1 MRVLSLS
8 KTVKMLYIAPGE
20 CIPRDGNDVAGRGND
35 CAIFVKSAQNTG
47 GDLPSV
53 LGVENTLSKRY
64 RKKCG
69 YFRKSN
75 GDERRGSG
83 DVSTKYNEDSSPLER

>member
-20 CIPRDGNDVAGRGND
+20 CIPRDGNDVAHQGND
-35 CAIFVKSAQNTG
+35 RAIFVKSTKKTG

-53 LGVENTLSKRY
+53 LGIENALSKRY
-64 RKKCG
+64 REKVRVFQKI
-69 YFRKSN
+69 K
-75 GDERRGSG
+75 RRQATGKG
-83 DVSTKYNEDSSPLER
+83 

>member
-20 CIPRDGNDVAGRGND
+20 CIPQYGNDVAHQGND
-35 CAIFVKSAQNTG
+35 CAIFVKSAKKTG

-53 LGVENTLSKRY
+53 LGIENALSKRY
-64 RKKCG
+64 REKVRVFQKI
-69 YFRKSN
+69 K
-75 GDERRGSG
+75 RRQATGKG
-83 DVSTKYNEDSSPLER
+83 

>member
-8 KTVKMLYIAPGE
+8 KTGKMLYIAPGE
-20 CIPRDGNDVAGRGND
+20 CIPQDGNDVAHQGTD
-35 CAIFVKSAQNTG
+35 CAIFVKSAKKTG

-53 LGVENTLSKRY
+53 LGIENTLSKRY
-64 RKKCG
+64 WEKCG

-75 GDERRGSG
+75 GDERRG
-83 DVSTKYNEDSSPLER
+83 NCEDEK

>member
-20 CIPRDGNDVAGRGND
+20 CIPRDGNDVAHQGND
-35 CAIFVKSAQNTG
+35 CAIFVKGTKKTG

-53 LGVENTLSKRY
+53 LGIENTLSKRY
-64 RKKCG
+64 REKVRVFQKIKRQRATG
-69 YFRKSN
+69 K
-75 GDERRGSG
+75 
-83 DVSTKYNEDSSPLER
+83 L

>member
-20 CIPRDGNDVAGRGND
+20 CIPRDGNDVAGWGND
-35 CAIFVKSAQNTG
+35 CAIFVKSAKKTG

-53 LGVENTLSKRY
+53 LGIEYTLSKTVL
-64 RKKCG
+64 G
-69 YFRKSN
+69 KSAGISEN
-75 GDERRGSG
+75 QTATSDEEA
-83 DVSTKYNEDSSPLER
+83 VKTKNSSPLER

>member
-20 CIPRDGNDVAGRGND
+20 CIPRDGNDVAHQGND
-35 CAIFVKSAQNTG
+35 CAIFVKSAKKTG

-53 LGVENTLSKRY
+53 LGIEL
-64 RKKCG
+64 
-69 YFRKSN
+69 
-75 GDERRGSG
+75 
-83 DVSTKYNEDSSPLER
+83 